1 MSNDSS
7 FVGFC
12 SRLGIGGLQLS
23 TIILSLFFALLGLLA
38 LPAHASGFFDLSKL
52 ALGAFI
58 GSYIHQNRP
67 ALKPIKRHP
76 SKLDK

>member
-38 LPAHASGFFDLSKL
+38 LPAHAGGFFDLSKL

-58 GSYIHQNRP
+58 GSYLHQNRP
-67 ALKPIKRHP
+67 ALKPMKSRP